1 MLHESEM
8 DCETLFKTVKDAK
21 KEVNE
26 LNLKIQDLV
35 VHENDN
41 DSETFL
47 KTVTDAETEVNELN
61 SKIQDLVYVK
71 MKLILKPF

>member
-1 MLHESEM
+1 M

-26 LNLKIQDLV
+26 LNSKIQDLVV

>member
-8 DCETLFKTVKDAK
+8 DCETLFKTVKHAE

-26 LNLKIQDLV
+26 LNSKIQDLVV

-61 SKIQDLVYVK
+61 SKRPDLVYVK
-71 MKLILKPF
+71 MK